1 MKILKS
7 MRFKFSIVAFLFVF
21 SVVLFAKPPI
31 IHSFNANRYEGF
43 NPMSVKFTVNASDPE
58 GDTLFY
64 TFHIVDESGFQ
75 TDVISE
81 TNSIVYT
88 FSSYGNYTVR
98 VSVFG
103 SHNESTESDALSIK
117 VLNSNSP
124 ITLSVLTSRQLA
136 GILGEDFGQVGVKTN
151 FFNDKDYN
159 VDLHIKGYNNG
170 RLIFDRNETILP
182 HATFTISEH
191 YLVHPTTD
199 VVVNLTAHIPVFT
212 SVFTPEGLARVW
224 YRYDNTIQ
232 MYVPYIDGNTAFRK
246 TYVQISNPYVKPV
259 AFTIFNKINELPQ
272 DYTILL
278 NAGSFINPY
287 QIDGL
292 YWGFIKDEIINT
304 VNFVEEKTLNG
315 IAMSI
320 DYDKKLG
327 FYELNR
333 EGSKKLYVP
342 FIPHADNY
350 NDLVLLNTGDRES
363 DVNIKFFDDHGIFT
377 GEYKTTIPAG
387 ERVKLY
393 LETIIEDLNI
403 RADYAVINSIQ
414 PLIGVNEVRLAF
426 GGEYAYALPQY
437 EDCKGYFPVVLSD
450 DYYWSVISLVNPN
463 NEEINITFNLY
474 TASGKFKTSKTISVP
489 ANGMLKSYVKNIFN
503 DIELNN
509 GDSIVITSVK
519 PISGISLQ
527 GEYSLERLSAL
538 PIF

>member
-1 MKILKS
+1 MRILKS

-21 SVVLFAKPPI
+21 SVVLFAKPPV
-31 IHSFNANRYEGF
+31 IHSFKANRYEGF

-64 TFHIVDESGFQ
+64 TFHIVDEDGFQ

-136 GILGEDFGQVGVKTN
+136 DILGENFGQVGVKTN

-159 VDLHIKGYNNG
+159 VNLHIKGYNNG
-170 RLIFDRNETILP
+170 RLVFDRNETILP

-232 MYVPYIDGNTAFRK
+232 MYVPYIDGNTTFRK

-259 AFTIFNKINELPQ
+259 GFTIFNKITELPQ

-278 NAGSFINPY
+278 NAGSFINPS

-292 YWGFIKDEIINT
+292 YWGFIRDEIINT

-327 FYELNR
+327 FYELKR

-363 DVNIKFFDDHGIFT
+363 DVSIKFFDDHGIFT

-393 LETIIEDLNI
+393 LETIIEDLGI

-426 GGEYAYALPQY
+426 GGEYAYALPHY

-450 DYYWSVISLVNPN
+450 DYYWSVISLINPN
-463 NEEINITFNLY
+463 DEEIKITFNLY

-489 ANGMLKSYVKNIFN
+489 ANGMLKSYIRNIFN
-503 DIELNN
+503 DDELNS